1 MPSFDPSA
9 TGYYERLGVDP
20 TASGEE
26 IRRAF
31 RAIARE
37 THPDRN
43 PGDPGAAERFRRVK
57 EAYDVLS
64 NPERRADYDARR
76 RSGRADRAKAG
87 GSGGDE
93 DAVTATHQESVGCL
107 AYTWR
112 VLAGLIA
119 VGVFVVLEVAGVWD
133 MSEPGTVALGVV
145 AAVVVTGLLA
155 FAAAQSF
162 EDTTPDHAIRFGAS
176 DVRVWIDHRMVA
188 QVPWA
193 AVAAVRPDWQEGRIV
208 LEVRPAAR
216 VQAYPAPP
224 VVAVDESGDRL
235 RIRLDLSETNVS
247 RDAVRRF
254 LEKTD
259 GVPLAGPPAA

>member
-20 TASGEE
+20 TASREE

-43 PGDPGAAERFRRVK
+43 PDDPGAAERFRRAK

-76 RSGRADRAKAG
+76 RSGRADQARAG
-87 GSGGDE
+87 GTGGD

-112 VLAGLIA
+112 VVAGLIA

-133 MSEPGTVALGVV
+133 MSEPRTVALGVV

-162 EDTTPDHAIRFGAS
+162 EDTLPDHAIRFGTA

-188 QVPWA
+188 KVPWT
-193 AVAAVRPDWQEGRIV
+193 AVAAVRPDWQRGHVV
-208 LEVRPAAR
+208 LEVRPEAR
-216 VQAYPAPP
+216 VQAYPAAP
-224 VVAVDESGDRL
+224 VVAVDESGDGR
-235 RIRLDLSETNVS
+235 RVRLDLSETNVN
-247 RDAVRRF
+247 RGALRRF
-254 LEKTD
+254 LDGTD